1 MTVAIRKRGAQARAG
16 HSRARVALACGV
28 FIALLAAAG
37 LAGHGFSIKPNMPPP
52 GSQYRGIV
60 QLAPGHGGECERFEL
75 DNRTG
80 ILRPQTQVPCGATT
94 GASPQSTEAVGP
106 LTGVRRYFKPD

>member
-1 MTVAIRKRGAQARAG
+1 MTAAIRKRDAQSRAG
-16 HSRARVALACGV
+16 HSRARVAVACGV

-37 LAGHGFSIKPNMPPP
+37 LAGHGFSVNPKTPPP
-52 GSQYRGIV
+52 GSQYRGVV
-60 QLAPGHGGECERFEL
+60 QLAPGPGGECERFEL

-80 ILRPQTQVPCGATT
+80 LLRAQTQVPCGVTT
-94 GASPQSTEAVGP
+94 SASPQSTDAVGP